1 MITILQGK
9 DMAAM
14 DSNGKLGMG
23 LPFSTDKGCNIRL
36 AFVNQLRIF
45 CNGDDLTLRS
55 CSIRF
60 LTLVSVAR
68 IHQGKHCL

>member
-14 DSNGKLGMG
+14 DSNGKLGIG
-23 LPFSTDKGCNIRL
+23 LPFSTDKVCNIRQ

-45 CNGDDLTLRS
+45 CNGDDLTLCS

-60 LTLVSVAR
+60 LSLVSVA
-68 IHQGKHCL
+68 